1 MAICKICGKEFR
13 RSVKLRNYCSNEC
26 KEQSQYTDGNTCII
40 CGKPAKN
47 KTSTCN
53 CKDCRTAYNKI
64 VQNRPEVINRIKQ
77 TKLEHFGDPNYNGIE
92 KTKKTNKEKYGSE
105 YVFTSEHG
113 KRKIEETSLAR
124 YGCKDPRSSK
134 ECQQHREETI
144 AKTGISGRFHT
155 DEWNKSMNDKYG
167 TTIPYQVDEIKN
179 RGLETL
185 RENFESPDIKAPI
198 QIPSIK
204 EKIEKTNLEKY
215 GHICTM
221 MCPEV
226 RHKVKRNIKYDGLLF
241 DSKSEIEFYKHVK
254 SLGLDIKREPTR
266 IPYID
271 EYGIKHHYYP
281 DFQVKGRLYEVKGD
295 FLLNSD
301 GTLKSYRKNP
311 SSKTIAKLKAKS
323 QCMIENSVIVVKS
336 TDIDKG
342 NFPDFL

>member
-1 MAICKICGKEFR
+1 MGICKICGKVFIKTRSR
-13 RSVKLRNYCSNEC
+13 RLYCSDEC
-26 KEQSQYTDGNTCII
+26 KELSQYSDGNLCKV
-40 CGKPAKN
+40 CNNPAKN
-47 KTSTCN
+47 GKVTCGCKE
-53 CKDCRTAYNKI
+53 CKDKWNKI
-64 VQNRPEVINRIKQ
+64 VQGTSYVQNKIKS
-77 TKLEHFGDPNYNGIE
+77 TKKIHFGDPNYNGIE
-92 KTKKTNKEKYGSE
+92 KTKITNKTKYGSE

-113 KRKIEETSLAR
+113 KRKTEETSVR
-124 YGCKDPRSSK
+124 KYDCKDPRSSK
-134 ECQQHREETI
+134 ECKIHREETI
-144 AKTGISGRFHT
+144 EKTGISGRFHT

-167 TTIPYQVDEIKN
+167 TTIPYQVVEIKN
-179 RGLETL
+179 KGLKTL
-185 RENFESPDIKAPI
+185 RENFESTDIKAPI

-215 GHICTM
+215 GHICTL

-226 RHKVKRNIKYDGLLF
+226 RHKVKHNIEYDGQLF

-266 IPYID
+266 IQYID
-271 EYGIKHHYYP
+271 EYGIRHHYYP

-295 FLLNSD
+295 FLLNED

-311 SSKTIAKLKAKS
+311 SLKMIAKLKAKS